1 MTEKQDVYT
10 RVTRKIIADL
20 ERGSLTW
27 LQPWQA
33 GHQAGPVSRPLRA
46 SGTPYRG
53 VNVLMLWASAMENG
67 YSNPLWLTYR
77 QASELGGQVRK
88 GEKGTLV
95 VYADTFTRTETGE
108 NGEANAV
115 EIPFMKGYTVFNA
128 EQVDGLPGH
137 FYATPLPVPRDMARL
152 EGVERF
158 FAATGA
164 RVRHGEVA
172 AVQDGLVGGHEA
184 ADLAGHLD
192 RVGLCGVGPGGR
204 VPRCR
209 RQCDDVGDD
218 AVTPAGLQSGRVT
231 RRGVVR

>member
-108 NGEANAV
+108 NGEAQCGRDSLHEGIYGVQCRAGGR
-115 EIPFMKGYTVFNA
+115 PARPLLRHPPARSPGYGPA
-128 EQVDGLPGH
+128 GGRGALLCRDRRPDAARRRHGLLQ
-137 FYATPLPVPRDMARL
+137 PLPRPGADAGVSDVP
-152 EGVERF
+152 
-158 FAATGA
+158 
-164 RVRHGEVA
+164 RHGE
-172 AVQDGLVGGHEA
+172 LY
-184 ADLAGHLD
+184 
-192 RVGLCGVGPGGR
+192 
-204 VPRCR
+204 
-209 RQCDDVGDD
+209 
-218 AVTPAGLQSGRVT
+218 
-231 RRGVVR
+231 

>member
-53 VNVLMLWASAMENG
+53 VNVLMLWASAMESG

-77 QASELGGQVRK
+77 QANELGGQVRK

-137 FYATPLPVPRDMARL
+137 FYATPLPVSSGYGPAGRRGALLCGDRREGAPRRRHGLLQPLPRPGADA
-152 EGVERF
+152 GVS
-158 FAATGA
+158 GLP
-164 RVRHGEVA
+164 RHGE
-172 AVQDGLVGGHEA
+172 LLRH
-184 ADLAGHLD
+184 
-192 RVGLCGVGPGGR
+192 
-204 VPRCR
+204 PR
-209 RQCDDVGDD
+209 
-218 AVTPAGLQSGRVT
+218 P
-231 RRGVVR
+231 

>member
-20 ERGSLTW
+20 ERALTW

-53 VNVLMLWASAMENG
+53 VNVLMLWASAMESG

-77 QASELGGQVRK
+77 QANELGGQVRK

-95 VYADTFTRTETGE
+95 VYADTFTRTEIDT

-128 EQVDGLPGH
+128 EQVDGARALLRHPSARLPG
-137 FYATPLPVPRDMARL
+137 YAPSGRRRP
-152 EGVERF
+152 F

-164 RVRHGEVA
+164 QLSTAEPWPFTAPSHDL
-172 AVQDGLVGGHEA
+172 VQMPAFQSFRDAESYYA
-184 ADLAGHLD
+184 T
-192 RVGLCGVGPGGR
+192 
-204 VPRCR
+204 PR
-209 RQCDDVGDD
+209 
-218 AVTPAGLQSGRVT
+218 P
-231 RRGVVR
+231 

>member
-77 QASELGGQVRK
+77 QAK
-88 GEKGTLV
+88 
-95 VYADTFTRTETGE
+95 
-108 NGEANAV
+108 N
-115 EIPFMKGYTVFNA
+115 
-128 EQVDGLPGH
+128 
-137 FYATPLPVPRDMARL
+137 
-152 EGVERF
+152 
-158 FAATGA
+158 
-164 RVRHGEVA
+164 
-172 AVQDGLVGGHEA
+172 
-184 ADLAGHLD
+184 LA
-192 RVGLCGVGPGGR
+192 P
-204 VPRCR
+204 
-209 RQCDDVGDD
+209 
-218 AVTPAGLQSGRVT
+218 SGRTLLISVPDASPT
-231 RRGVVR
+231 ASSHPQVCQC